1 MVSKFNHFNFFW
13 EKNPCNFNFL
23 CLYFQ
28 LHDSFT
34 LHYPLEIPNS
44 ASLVLQILL
53 FINVYLSPIWMIS
66 SLQFYYMHA
75 FDESGKHSTIV
86 LGGALFLIAAPL
98 EICRLYLG
106 YSGNLR
112 ENVRFTNF
120 FELSLFS
127 SLKQVFFFY
136 K

>member
-1 MVSKFNHFNFFW
+1 
-13 EKNPCNFNFL
+13 
-23 CLYFQ
+23 
-28 LHDSFT
+28 
-34 LHYPLEIPNS
+34 
-44 ASLVLQILL
+44 
-53 FINVYLSPIWMIS
+53 MIS

-112 ENVRFTNF
+112 ENVCFINIFRIVFIF
-120 FELSLFS
+120 FIKTSIFLLQIIIFDYNQIDLDCRLCWIPYIVDIHSATD
-127 SLKQVFFFY
+127 
-136 K
+136 